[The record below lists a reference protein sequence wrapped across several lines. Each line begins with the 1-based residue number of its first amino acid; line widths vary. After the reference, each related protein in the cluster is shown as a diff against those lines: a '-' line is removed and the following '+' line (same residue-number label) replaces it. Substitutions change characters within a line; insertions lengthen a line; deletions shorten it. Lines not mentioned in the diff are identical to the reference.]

1 MKRWVKILLL
11 LLVWSSILTVAHP
24 TTAQQRTSYVVKP
37 GDTLFSISRR
47 YGLDVH
53 NLAATNNMP
62 WNAWLYIGQQ
72 LEIPGGTT
80 APSPLPAP
88 PATGNVYVVQP
99 GDTLLG
105 IALRHGVTVSRLAT
119 LNGLA
124 WNSWL
129 YVGQRL
135 VVPAGNDTPNPTPP
149 STTDG
154 TYLVQR
160 GDTLFSI
167 ARRHGTTV
175 TALRA
180 ANNLTS
186 NRIYAGQRLTLPGES
201 APPSQPP
208 GPTTPAP
215 NPGTGGEKWI
225 DINLSTQTVTA
236 YSGQTPVF
244 TALASTGTW
253 RTPTVVGTYR
263 IYAKYASTHM
273 SGPGYNLPNVP
284 YTMYF
289 YRGYA
294 LHGTYW
300 HSNFGTPMSHGCVNL
315 ATPDAEWLYNWTPL
329 HTKVVSHY

>member
-1 MKRWVKILLL
+1 MKRRGKILLWL
-11 LLVWSSILTVAHP
+11 LAWLSVLIFVRP
-24 TTAQQRTSYVVKP
+24 TAAQQRTSYVVQP

-47 YGLDVH
+47 FGLDVRE
-53 NLAATNNMP
+53 LAAANGLSG
-62 WNAWLYIGQQ
+62 NAWLYVGQRI
-72 LEIPGGTT
+72 EISAGTT
-80 APSPLPAP
+80 VPSPLPAP

-105 IALRHGVTVSRLAT
+105 IALRHGVTASRLAT

-135 VVPAGNDTPNPTPP
+135 VVPAGNDTPNPAPP
-149 STTDG
+149 SSPDE
-154 TYLVQR
+154 TYLVER

-175 TALRA
+175 TTLRA
-180 ANNLTS
+180 ANGLTS
-186 NRIYAGQRLTLPGES
+186 NRIYVGQRLTLPGES
-201 APPSQPP
+201 ASPTQHPS
-208 GPTTPAP
+208 PTTPAP
-215 NPGTGGEKWI
+215 HPDADGEKWI

-236 YSGQTPVF
+236 YTGQTPVF
-244 TALASTGTW
+244 TAPASTGTW

-263 IYAKYASTHM
+263 IYAKYATTHM

-315 ATPDAEWLYNWTPL
+315 ATPDAEWLYNWAPL